1 MTVTCTGTYEYP
13 LFLWVSFGHYALFS
27 PATSTMTSFV
37 QLDDVYNSQF
47 EDTSFNIEAVLQYY
61 NNSITAVYTSF
72 DTTISFEQFKSY
84 YPEYFL

>member
-27 PATSTMTSFV
+27 PTTSTMTSFV

-61 NNSITAVYTSF
+61 SNSIRAVYTSF